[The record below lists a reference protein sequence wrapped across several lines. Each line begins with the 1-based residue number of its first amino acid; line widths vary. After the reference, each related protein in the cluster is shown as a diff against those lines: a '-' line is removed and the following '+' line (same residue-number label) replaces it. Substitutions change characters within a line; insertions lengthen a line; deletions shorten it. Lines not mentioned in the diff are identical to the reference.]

1 MKRMVFKVL
10 SVIMALCVFLGVMV
24 IGVSASDNKIYT
36 TEEISITRFSPDV
49 ELEITFNNGVNNF
62 YSNGTDV
69 DATKFF
75 YNQLTANQKGLYNQI
90 WNAGAVQE
98 ITFDLSSVKIT
109 GQATAS
115 STAKTNAASQAQ
127 QDIIMAITALNED
140 NPLFFWVSGFNMSYG
155 TSTTYSG
162 GTYTSTITSLVLTVG
177 IDSTHFSSFEDVA
190 EKQSAII
197 NKLEEIEVYGISR
210 HEKVKSIHDYIA
222 NNAEY
227 DQTISKAN
235 IFDAYG
241 ALITGI
247 CVCEGYAEAFKLICD
262 REGIP
267 CITVIGTGGGGAHK
281 WNMVQMEDGEWY
293 TLDSTWDDQ
302 SSIYYSYFLIG
313 SDTKAQH
320 FSHSDVADSTVHI
333 GDGKL
338 FSDANVALV
347 YPTLS
352 KDTYGVGNLRAGA
365 KDIHFDT
372 SKNILMVGKD
382 IASYLNYIE
391 YTSPFSRTANKSGT
405 TGVILTV
412 SDSVT
417 SKNYTVVKRGD
428 ADASNY
434 VTEDDYNKIIEV
446 SAAKA
451 TVQEGSAEFYAA
463 DLNQDGAID
472 TFDAMMLDFYMDGEY
487 SFN

>member
-10 SVIMALCVFLGVMV
+10 SVIMALCVFFSVTT

-98 ITFDLSSVKIT
+98 ITFDLSNVKIT

-140 NPLFFWVSGFNMSYG
+140 NPLFFWVSGFNMSYS

-197 NKLEEIEVYGISR
+197 DKLDEIEVYGISR

-227 DQTISKAN
+227 DTTISKAN
-235 IFDAYG
+235 IFDSYG
-241 ALITGI
+241 ALVTGL

-267 CITVIGTGGGGAHK
+267 CITVMGTGGGGAHK
-281 WNMVQMEDGEWY
+281 WNMVLMDDGEWY

-313 SDTKAQH
+313 SDTKTQN
-320 FSHSDVADSTVHI
+320 FGYSDVADSTVHI
-333 GDGKL
+333 GTGKL
-338 FSDANVALV
+338 FSTANEALS

-352 KDTYGVGNLRAGA
+352 TDTYGIGNLRYGA
-365 KDIHFDT
+365 KDIHFDPIRNVLIIGMDV
-372 SKNILMVGKD
+372 S
-382 IASYLNYIE
+382 SYINYIE
-391 YTSPFSRTANKSGT
+391 YSGIFSRTANKSGS
-405 TGVILTV
+405 TGVTLTV
-412 SDSVT
+412 SDTVT
-417 SKNYTVVKRGD
+417 TKIYTVAKRGD
-428 ADASNY
+428 ADASNL
-434 VTEDDYNKIIEV
+434 VNEEDYNKILEA
-446 SAAKA
+446 SAGNA
-451 TVQEGSAEFYAA
+451 TISEGSAEFYAA

-487 SFN
+487 FFN